1 MIGNGVVIHPPA
13 LLKEIETLAA
23 QGVDV
28 GRRLHISDRAHV
40 ILPYHLE
47 EERLTEESASQ
58 ADHLGTT
65 RRGIGPCYR
74 DKVGRV
80 HGVRVADLY
89 HPGPFRER
97 LRGSSTTRTG
107 CWGRCSRIS
116 TPFDAGAVA
125 EEYLGYAER
134 LRPFVRDT
142 TVLAAPGARQ
152 GRRLLFEGA
161 QGSLLDVDHGS
172 YPYVTSSN
180 SSAAGIAAGRACR
193 RGTSIAGSASS
204 RRTRRGWAAGRFPPS
219 RTTRSASGSAGW
231 ARSTGR

>member
-1 MIGNGVVIHPPA
+1 MIHPPA

-23 QGVDV
+23 QGIDV

-65 RRGIGPCYR
+65 RRGIGPCYK

-97 LRGSSTTRTG
+97 LA
-107 CWGRCSRIS
+107 RIIDYKNRLLGAMLPDF
-116 TPFDAGAVA
+116 TPFDATAVA
-125 EEYLGYAER
+125 DEYLGYRRAAAAV
-134 LRPFVRDT
+134 RPRHDV
-142 TVLAAPGARQ
+142 VAAPGAR
-152 GRRLLFEGA
+152 RRAG
-161 QGSLLDVDHGS
+161 GC
-172 YPYVTSSN
+172 SSR
-180 SSAAGIAAGRACR
+180 GPRARCW
-193 RGTSIAGSASS
+193 TSIMAVI
-204 RRTRRGWAAGRFPPS
+204 RM
-219 RTTRSASGSAGW
+219 
-231 ARSTGR
+231 